1 MAKKDGTE
9 NLGLGNCECT
19 NDNIVSQ
26 EDREVKEDVQD
37 DTKIGTQ
44 GGSVATGAIPKK
56 RSSKPPNVEWANQ
69 TSSIINIDLVSED
82 VNARP
87 KDVMVTGRQ
96 AVVYQNTQPTK
107 RRAASAPKVTLEEK
121 HHSIKHPGYPSSLIN
136 QQPPIHDSASCQQ
149 AENLPPPGGGL
160 REAVSEEDGVNSC
173 QENILMMGQDTNV
186 MATSQSQQLAPRNTS
201 TTLEENDI
209 TSIDGLV
216 RNLKKEIKKLR
227 ENETELVKELF
238 KLKHDL
244 GKRSEELVH
253 VRTQAT
259 MDRTENA
266 LLSERNSALERENEQ
281 LKECVTERETEIAA
295 NLETIRK
302 VQEMLSWKTEECE
315 DWKEHIFQSD
325 ARYDEAISE
334 MEGLKRENQEVWEE
348 RQRLRVESDRLMEEA
363 RLAFIS
369 AESDRVKVL
378 KSKLRKEKSKR
389 KREQERNEKLFT
401 ENEQLKAMVGHLK
414 SEEETNGAGAAACCG
429 DADWQ
434 SFEFGEEEYCSSS
447 NESSAG
453 EADSAFRIS
462 YSCQPSDSGD
472 SSDEE
477 PFKDAFEYL

>member
-186 MATSQSQQLAPRNTS
+186 TATSQSQQLAPGNTS

-216 RNLKKEIKKLR
+216 RNLKKENNTLH

-253 VRTQAT
+253 VRTQVT

-302 VQEMLSWKTEECE
+302 VQEMLSWKTAECE

-325 ARYDEAISE
+325 ARYNEAISE
-334 MEGLKRENQEVWEE
+334 MEGLKRENQEVWELLVSTRNQMSELQQRHEEFLVEE

-363 RLAFIS
+363 RLAFDS
-369 AESDRVKVL
+369 AESDRGKVL

-389 KREQERNEKLFT
+389 KREQGTERRS
-401 ENEQLKAMVGHLK
+401 G
-414 SEEETNGAGAAACCG
+414 
-429 DADWQ
+429 W
-434 SFEFGEEEYCSSS
+434 
-447 NESSAG
+447 
-453 EADSAFRIS
+453 EADQRTEEVFLSTESFVAGIFSQGRSSVPPKISFRIY
-462 YSCQPSDSGD
+462 YSKVEFIGSC
-472 SSDEE
+472 
-477 PFKDAFEYL
+477 